1 MNIGLYELSGSL
13 MIKVVRKRGEDDY
26 RTHRI
31 VSIIVGAGL
40 CVLIIGLMGKKLSQK
55 RLGWESKVRIY
66 DNKRVSKK
74 LFSFPFL

>member
-1 MNIGLYELSGSL
+1 
-13 MIKVVRKRGEDDY
+13 MIKVVRKRGDDDY